1 MMGETDMTASSV
13 PPGPGVRPAGDTPT
27 RFRALPL
34 RLLVAGRFG
43 LAPGRLHRLDSGGV
57 EALLDRTRPRLAL
70 RVQDLLRADGTA
82 LTVELAFGHRRDFEP
97 GAVARAVPEL
107 ARLLDAPTG
116 ADRASAGP
124 AAPMRPAA
132 APGALPA
139 AGGAPADGP
148 GDDALDRLLGMVDVP
163 GTPAG
168 PSAPEPADPARAA
181 VSGFIAGIT
190 RRPAGK
196 PAAGAPDETVEGRLA
211 AQIAAIV
218 GHPEFQ
224 ALERGWGALRFL
236 VRRVERG
243 NALAIDVVEAGDDG
257 LAELLEP
264 LVPEDDPDPAG
275 PVRIVVDLGD
285 HDASDRDVGRL
296 RRLAAFGASRRA
308 VILANAGIGFAGD
321 GGPEALA
328 AMHDPE
334 TLFEDARYAAW
345 RTLRD
350 DGDAGW
356 LGLCLTRL
364 ALRDAGDGQRDKGL
378 RLARPA
384 RIGRPLDVGA
394 APAVAALFA
403 GAAAATDWPC
413 AVGTTVQPVVDNLVL
428 VEGRADG
435 FDGPIRPAPSARAA
449 DSLAS
454 AGLIALV
461 AERGRDTARLLRVPS
476 VRRPPGRQD
485 SAEVSLI
492 TRLFQAQV
500 VHGLQWNA
508 DRLFNGDDHATTR
521 RRVEAYLAALVS
533 STGPGA
539 AAEVRIDRDDDDTPV
554 LAIHVR
560 SGSAAAPGAAMAFD
574 IPLAPPAPQPAA
586 GG

>member
-1 MMGETDMTASSV
+1 MTTSSV
-13 PPGPGVRPAGDTPT
+13 PPGPIVRPAGDTPT

-43 LAPGRLHRLDSGGV
+43 LEPGRLHRLDPGGV

-70 RVQDLLRADGTA
+70 RVDDLLRADGTA
-82 LTVELAFGHRRDFEP
+82 LTVDLVFGHRRDFEP
-97 GAVARAVPEL
+97 GAVARAVPDL
-107 ARLLDAPTG
+107 AALLDAAPKV
-116 ADRASAGP
+116 APNAA
-124 AAPMRPAA
+124 AAPTPAA
-132 APGALPA
+132 AP
-139 AGGAPADGP
+139 PADRPAEGS

-168 PSAPEPADPARAA
+168 PSAPDAADPARAA

-196 PAAGAPDETVEGRLA
+196 PASGAPDHSVEGRLA
-211 AQIAAIV
+211 TQLAAIV

-224 ALERGWGALRFL
+224 ALERSWGALRFL

-243 NALAIDVVEAGDDG
+243 SALAIDVAEAGDDG
-257 LAELLEP
+257 LGELLEP

-285 HDASDRDVGRL
+285 YDASDRDVGRL

-308 VILANAGIGFAGD
+308 VVLANAGIGFAGD

-356 LGLCLTRL
+356 LGLCLTRV
-364 ALRDAGDGQRDKGL
+364 ALRDAGDGQRDKQL
-378 RLARPA
+378 RFGRPA
-384 RIGRPLDVGA
+384 RIGRPLEVGA

-403 GAAAATDWPC
+403 ASAAATDWPC
-413 AVGTTVQPVVDNLVL
+413 AVGTAVQPVVDNLVL
-428 VEGRADG
+428 VEDPAGG
-435 FDGPIRPAPSARAA
+435 FHGPIRPVPAARAA
-449 DSLAS
+449 DSLAA

-476 VRRPPGRQD
+476 VRRPSGRQD
-485 SAEVSLI
+485 GAEVSLI

-500 VHGLQWNA
+500 VHGLQWNS
-508 DRLFNGDDHATTR
+508 DRLFVGDDHVTIR
-521 RRVEAYLAALVS
+521 GRVEAYLAALVS

-539 AAEVRIDRDDDDTPV
+539 AAEVRLDRDDDDAPV
-554 LAIHVR
+554 LVIHVR
-560 SGSAAAPGAAMAFD
+560 SGSVAAPGAAMAFD
-574 IPLAPPAPQPAA
+574 VPLAPPAPQP
-586 GG
+586 GTGR